1 MAVAVEDPGRKGR
14 FEILR
19 RDVERKVLELLR
31 THNWVANIER
41 EVGEGEYLIIDAGR
55 AGVSHRITVFYTS
68 ATANGAYKQAA
79 AQVEHIFFNGAPYM
93 VESFAHGLDRPVEAI
108 DAFPTLLLQWN
119 AATADGKFAPV
130 ANPPLTGAATRRSFR
145 MLQSGMAY
153 IKDGVG
159 IIGVN
164 ALHHPNRQ
172 RFSAAHELGHHE
184 LHAQEIGKAVH
195 VDKEFRVLLRD
206 DVSSQGIDPLE
217 IEANAFAS
225 ELLMP
230 REFLMSALDAGGL
243 DIEDDAGIE
252 ALARKFRVSAS
263 TMRYRLAGRF

>member
-1 MAVAVEDPGRKGR
+1 MTANPERARELARA
-14 FEILR
+14 ILR
-19 RDVERKVLELLR
+19 DFGVKGVPIPVERIIKAKHIILQYAPLEEDL
-31 THNWVANIER
+31 
-41 EVGEGEYLIIDAGR
+41 
-55 AGVSHRITVFYTS
+55 
-68 ATANGAYKQAA
+68 
-79 AQVEHIFFNGAPYM
+79 
-93 VESFAHGLDRPVEAI
+93 
-108 DAFPTLLLQWN
+108 
-119 AATADGKFAPV
+119 
-130 ANPPLTGAATRRSFR
+130 
-145 MLQSGMAY
+145 SGMAY

-184 LHAQEIGKAVH
+184 LHAYEIRKAVH
-195 VDKEFRVLLRD
+195 VDKGFRVLLRD

-230 REFLMSALDAGGL
+230 REFLLSALDASGL
-243 DIEDDAGIE
+243 DIEDEAGIE

-263 TMRYRLAGRF
+263 AMRYRLAGRF

>member
-1 MAVAVEDPGRKGR
+1 MKRKADPDHARKSARLVVHEFGVKAAPVP
-14 FEILR
+14 
-19 RDVERKVLELLR
+19 VERIIKSRNIILQYAPLGEEL
-31 THNWVANIER
+31 
-41 EVGEGEYLIIDAGR
+41 
-55 AGVSHRITVFYTS
+55 
-68 ATANGAYKQAA
+68 
-79 AQVEHIFFNGAPYM
+79 
-93 VESFAHGLDRPVEAI
+93 
-108 DAFPTLLLQWN
+108 
-119 AATADGKFAPV
+119 
-130 ANPPLTGAATRRSFR
+130 
-145 MLQSGMAY
+145 SGMAY

-172 RFSAAHELGHHE
+172 RFSAAHELAHHE
-184 LHAQEIGKAVH
+184 LHADEIRRAVH

-206 DVSSQGIDPLE
+206 DVSSLGTDPLE

-230 REFLMSALDAGGL
+230 QDLLKDLLEKGGL

-263 TMRYRLAGRF
+263 AMRFRLSARF

>member
-1 MAVAVEDPGRKGR
+1 MNADPERAREAARAV
-14 FEILR
+14 LR
-19 RDVERKVLELLR
+19 EFSVKTVPVPVERIIKSKNIILQYAPLEENL
-31 THNWVANIER
+31 
-41 EVGEGEYLIIDAGR
+41 
-55 AGVSHRITVFYTS
+55 
-68 ATANGAYKQAA
+68 
-79 AQVEHIFFNGAPYM
+79 
-93 VESFAHGLDRPVEAI
+93 
-108 DAFPTLLLQWN
+108 
-119 AATADGKFAPV
+119 
-130 ANPPLTGAATRRSFR
+130 
-145 MLQSGMAY
+145 SGMAY

-159 IIGVN
+159 IIGIN

-184 LHAQEIGKAVH
+184 LHAHHIRTAVH

-206 DVSSQGIDPLE
+206 DVSSQGMDSLE

-230 REFLMSALDAGGL
+230 GELVTGMLDAGGL

-263 TMRYRLAGRF
+263 AMRFRLAGRF

>member
-1 MAVAVEDPGRKGR
+1 MTANPERAREAARA
-14 FEILR
+14 ILR
-19 RDVERKVLELLR
+19 DFGVKGAPVPVERIIKSRHIALQYAPLEEDL
-31 THNWVANIER
+31 
-41 EVGEGEYLIIDAGR
+41 
-55 AGVSHRITVFYTS
+55 
-68 ATANGAYKQAA
+68 
-79 AQVEHIFFNGAPYM
+79 
-93 VESFAHGLDRPVEAI
+93 
-108 DAFPTLLLQWN
+108 
-119 AATADGKFAPV
+119 
-130 ANPPLTGAATRRSFR
+130 
-145 MLQSGMAY
+145 SGMAY

-184 LHAQEIGKAVH
+184 LHAHEIEKAVH

-206 DVSSQGIDPLE
+206 DISSQGIDPLE

-230 REFLMSALDAGGL
+230 REFLMSALDVGGL
-243 DIEDDAGIE
+243 DIEDEVGID

-263 TMRYRLAGRF
+263 AMRYRLAGRF